1 MSLQQGTGVEPR
13 SGVGRQNP
21 DAGLGGVQGM
31 HVPDNTS
38 ATKELLGDA
47 STEDLGVSTDDALR
61 DRRGRGA
68 PSMGDVRSDG
78 SGDADSERN

>member
-1 MSLQQGTGVEPR
+1 MSMQHGTAGEPR

-21 DAGLGGVQGM
+21 HAGTGGLQGT
-31 HVPDNTS
+31 HRADNP
-38 ATKELLGDA
+38 AAARVALGDA

-68 PSMGDVRSDG
+68 PSMGDVRSD
-78 SGDADSERN
+78 SGDDESSERR

>member
-1 MSLQQGTGVEPR
+1 MSIQHGTGGEPR

-21 DAGLGGVQGM
+21 DAGVGGVQGT
-31 HVPDNTS
+31 HRADNTG
-38 ATKELLGDA
+38 ATRELLGDA
-47 STEDLGVSTDDALR
+47 GIEDLGISTDDALR

-78 SGDADSERN
+78 DGDADSERN